1 MRPARRPAIAH
12 NGAVAS
18 GKRAG
23 PRKRQG
29 FRPEIALLATG
40 ITLTLVAWGYLVVA
54 AIDVGAAARNGE
66 GGWGWL
72 ALSAIGAVACLF
84 VTIILVA
91 RLLRALGI
99 TRPPS

>member
-1 MRPARRPAIAH
+1 MAR
-12 NGAVAS
+12 

-23 PRKRQG
+23 QRRRQG
-29 FRPEIALLATG
+29 FRPEIALLAAG

-54 AIDVGAAARNGE
+54 AIDVGAAARSGE

-72 ALSAIGAVACLF
+72 ALSAVGAVACLF
-84 VTIILVA
+84 VTLMLVA

-99 TRPPS
+99 TRPPE